1 MNGTGLS
8 GVERETIVL
17 FNEAESTAS
26 VYTFNAAL
34 QRQLLEQQRL
44 HPEQVTVTYQG
55 SHGAVDFQI
64 PKKWVKIVPPRVLS
78 PAQREVIDRMNARK
92 RMQAEPGA

>member
-1 MNGTGLS
+1 MNSSDLS
-8 GVERETIVL
+8 GVERETIFL

-34 QRQLLEQQRL
+34 QKQLLEQYKL

-55 SHGAVDFQI
+55 GFGAMDFQI
-64 PKKWVKIVPPRVLS
+64 PKKWVKIVPPRVLT
-78 PAQREVIDRMNARK
+78 PAQREVIDRMNRRRRGQTA
-92 RMQAEPGA
+92 QGG

>member
-92 RMQAEPGA
+92 RMQAETGD

>member
-1 MNGTGLS
+1 MSITNLS
-8 GVERETIVL
+8 NTEKETIIL
-17 FNEAESTAS
+17 FNEGEPTAS

-34 QRQLLEQQRL
+34 QRQLLEQHSL

-92 RMQAEPGA
+92 RLQAEPGA

>member
-1 MNGTGLS
+1 MNVSGLS
-8 GVERETIVL
+8 GVERETIIL

-34 QRQLLEQQRL
+34 QKQLLELRQL

-55 SHGAVDFQI
+55 SYGAVDFQI

-92 RMQAEPGA
+92 RMQAETGD